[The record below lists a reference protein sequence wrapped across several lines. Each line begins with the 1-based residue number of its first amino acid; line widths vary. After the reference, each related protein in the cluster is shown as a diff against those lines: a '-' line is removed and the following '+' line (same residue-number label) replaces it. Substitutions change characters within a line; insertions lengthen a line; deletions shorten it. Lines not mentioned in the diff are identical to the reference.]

1 MKSIYK
7 IPGGKL
13 IKIHLEMTGDKIK
26 TIHIFGDFFLHPEE
40 IIERIEHSL
49 IGAHIEKDSLSN
61 LIEQILEQSDGTL
74 LGASPQDIAHAI
86 HLALNST

>member
-1 MKSIYK
+1 MKSTYK

-13 IKIHLEMTGDKIK
+13 IKIHLEMNGDKIK
-26 TIHIFGDFFLHPEE
+26 KIRIFGDFFLHPEE

-49 IGAHIEKDSLSN
+49 IGAPIEKDSLSE
-61 LIEQILEQSDGTL
+61 LIEQVLEQLNGTL

-86 HLALNST
+86 RLALDST